1 MDTAEFRKYG
11 KEMVDIIADYYE
23 NVNNMP
29 PKSTVKPGYLYKL
42 MPREIPEDPNIETK
56 IMPGMTHWQSGN
68 FFGWFPSTNSFPSM
82 LGDMCTNMFD
92 IVGFNWTCSPAA
104 TELETVVMDWLG
116 KLIGLNKRF
125 LSFSEDGTEAAGG
138 GVILGSAKEAE
149 RMKSRFVVYGSDQ
162 THFATQ
168 KDARIVGC
176 KMHAV
181 VSDEN
186 FRLTKEALEA
196 AIEEDKN
203 AGLVPFFVCGTFG
216 TTNTTAIDD
225 LPGIADVAALE
236 NMWFHV
242 DAAYAGAA
250 LACPEFWPLA
260 VGIEHADSFSFSPH
274 RWMLTSLNMTTM
286 WVANS
291 MHFLNSLGMSCEYFL
306 RVKGDRAFVRDY
318 CDWQLSLGRRFR
330 ALKLWFVLR
339 MHGASGIQKHIRTHV
354 SQAKWL
360 EDQLLADGRFEMMAP
375 TLFGLVVF
383 RIRPQ
388 IPIDSS
394 MKPGTSNNSL
404 DRVNAATVELL

>member
-1 MDTAEFRKYG
+1 
-11 KEMVDIIADYYE
+11 
-23 NVNNMP
+23 
-29 PKSTVKPGYLYKL
+29 
-42 MPREIPEDPNIETK
+42 
-56 IMPGMTHWQSGN
+56 
-68 FFGWFPSTNSFPSM
+68 M

-138 GVILGSAKEAE
+138 GVILGSASEAQIVATTAARERMVAHLISQDICAEEAE

-176 KMHAV
+176 KIHAV